1 MVRRLCAVV
10 VGGLSPDPQTALG
23 ERVPAQQSVRAA
35 AALGARHVLG
45 EVVGEAQVGD
55 GVQDRQLLLLLLLL
69 LIVLDGGSGLMT
81 VLSPRR
87 TPSSLMR
94 LLRRLFGFHCG
105 TGRPT
110 ATCQLRLVTTL

>member
-35 AALGARHVLG
+35 AALRARHVLG

-55 GVQDRQLLLLLLLL
+55 GVQDRQLLLLLLL